1 MKSFSKFVKNDTG
14 TVKKESGT
22 PDIDCNLLITDLF
35 LSNFANV
42 LSVDNA
48 TENLIDQQIS
58 LFIRSALGC

>member
-1 MKSFSKFVKNDTG
+1 MKSFSKFVKNDTE
-14 TVKKESGT
+14 TVKKESGP
-22 PDIDCNLLITDLF
+22 PDIDCNFPITDLF